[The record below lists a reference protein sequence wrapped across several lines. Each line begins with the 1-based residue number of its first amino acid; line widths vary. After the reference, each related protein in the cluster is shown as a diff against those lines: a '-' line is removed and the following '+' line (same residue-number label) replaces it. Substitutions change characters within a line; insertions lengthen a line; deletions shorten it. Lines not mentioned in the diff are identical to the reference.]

1 LIAFFASFI
10 YRTKDIT
17 NAVSRTEALLIA
29 CLDEFGMRGKN
40 IIYRVEKSWE
50 KHNIKGKT
58 VRYIFDL
65 ETPVS
70 FTELTSKVKNE
81 LKKFNDVDLS
91 RIVYKK
97 TGRGGG
103 MIALEITADDNLIL
117 SVKINNIKP
126 AWTLGG
132 NLGKNSNS
140 HLL

>member
-1 LIAFFASFI
+1 
-10 YRTKDIT
+10 
-17 NAVSRTEALLIA
+17 
-29 CLDEFGMRGKN
+29 MRGKN